1 MSKIK
6 QALHEAEKKNGKKK
20 MLPELHA
27 LDDKIEDFIQKL
39 EDRINGVQDNP
50 IFVQKA
56 HQLLGDMSKEYSEFI
71 FALRAI
77 VNAVDRKGQVLPKEK
92 VIGRVRDINSR
103 HRSPDENQDQEVDV
117 GDPAE
122 EGAPNENSKFKESLE
137 QLWTSLKS

>member
-6 QALHEAEKKNGKKK
+6 DALNEAAKKKKEASSKK

-39 EDRINGVQDNP
+39 EAKINAVKDNP
-50 IFVQKA
+50 IFQRNA

-77 VNAVDRKGQVLPKEK
+77 VNAVDRKGQTLPKEK
-92 VIGRVRDINSR
+92 PLGKVRDVNSN
-103 HRSPDENQDQEVDV
+103 RSPEENQEEVDV
-117 GDPAE
+117 GSPPGE
-122 EGAPNENSKFKESLE
+122 EGGIKEALRSI
-137 QLWTSLKS
+137 